1 MFPQDIKLLKINNFT
16 DQRGN
21 ISIIFESAEPEV
33 IALKRSYS
41 KKSVFRGMH
50 YQRKPYLQKKVIQ
63 VLSGTIVDIVI
74 NMDVNSVDYG
84 RIFERVIHSR
94 DGELIYIPEFY
105 AHGFLA
111 LTDVEFQYITL
122 GKYSE
127 QHELSISLPFDYFVS
142 RGLSINS
149 LILSNKDA
157 SAIPYAEY
165 FKEL

>member
-1 MFPQDIKLLKINNFT
+1 MFPPDIKILKINNFT

-21 ISIIFESAEPEV
+21 ISIIFESDEPEV

-41 KKSVFRGMH
+41 KKFVFRGMH

-63 VLSGTIVDIVI
+63 VLSGTIIDFVI
-74 NMDVNSVDYG
+74 NMDVKSVDYG

-94 DGELIYIPEFY
+94 DNELIYIPEIY

-127 QHELSISLPFDYFVS
+127 KHELSISLPFDYFNS
-142 RGLSINS
+142 RGYSINNM
-149 LILSNKDA
+149 ILSNKDA

-165 FKEL
+165 FKN